1 MTPEEVESYFT
12 RKDGTFLFARWG
24 RPVAPVV
31 FGLDDNSLAILKGA
45 IEAVMSLTN
54 QQMSETDPELG
65 SNFMFFFFSNWLE
78 LIEVPNLDKLVPNMS
93 TLVEQLIEAEANQYR
108 IFRFDNAGAIR
119 ACFVFVRMDENLMNV
134 PAQTLMLSQALQSV
148 LLWSDN
154 AFRNSSPL
162 LVSEDNHTLLKP
174 IVSNLI
180 KVAYDPTLPNA
191 SDDNSLAV
199 RMSARV
205 KMMVSN

>member
-119 ACFVFVRMDENLMNV
+119 ACFVFIKIDENIMNV
-134 PAQTLMLSQALQSV
+134 PAQTLMLSQVVQSF
-148 LLWSDN
+148 LLWSDD
-154 AFRNSSPL
+154 AFKSGSPL
-162 LVSEDNHTLLKP
+162 LVSDDHHTLLKP
-174 IVSNLI
+174 AVSTLI
-180 KVAYDPTLPNA
+180 RVAYDPTLPDA
-191 SDDNSLAV
+191 SNDKSMAL
-199 RMSARV
+199 RLSARV
-205 KMMVSN
+205 TKMVVN